1 MEIIENEENPYSRN
15 MKKNT
20 EENPNPF
27 GSHIIIGALAAFVYI
42 YIYIKI
48 IFLVRN
54 NHINNYDQQLI
65 LQ

>member
-42 YIYIKI
+42 YIYI
-48 IFLVRN
+48 
-54 NHINNYDQQLI
+54 
-65 LQ
+65 

>member
-1 MEIIENEENPYSRN
+1 VRSKFGSKNIKKLVVEEMEIIENEENPYSRN

-42 YIYIKI
+42 YK
-48 IFLVRN
+48 
-54 NHINNYDQQLI
+54 NYFSC
-65 LQ
+65 